1 MPLISD
7 IDKSKK
13 IKTLF
18 QKKSYRPWDDEL
30 PKNNNQIDSTT
41 NQHLSSNNKNYTNP
55 SKIEFANNDV
65 DGDCVLIDNINT
77 PLTTY
82 LPELNLKKELR
93 NLFGAQK
100 AIIKYLLEQIE
111 ENSDDLLITKGIS
124 MNEFTLA
131 CKLPPNTIKGMLQKL
146 KAKKLLYTYEN
157 KPGRG
162 GYARYNFTQ
171 EVYSFFLKNLNDI

>member
-13 IKTLF
+13 TNSRF

-30 PKNNNQIDSTT
+30 PQNNKQNNSTI
-41 NQHLSSNNKNYTNP
+41 QQLSSTDKDYINP
-55 SKIEFANNDV
+55 SKIEFTNSNIDQNMHLV
-65 DGDCVLIDNINT
+65 DIS
-77 PLTTY
+77 PPFTTC
-82 LPELNLKKELR
+82 LPELNLNKELR
-93 NLFGAQK
+93 KLFGAQK
-100 AIIKYLLEQIE
+100 IIIKYLLEQVE
-111 ENSDDLLITKGIS
+111 ENNNEYLVTKSIA
-124 MNEFTLA
+124 MEEFTLA

-146 KAKKLLYTYEN
+146 KTKKLIYTYEN

-171 EVYSFFLKNLNDI
+171 EVYLFFLKNLNNI

>member
-18 QKKSYRPWDDEL
+18 QKKSYRPWDDEI
-30 PKNNNQIDSTT
+30 PKSNNHIDSTN
-41 NQHLSSNNKNYTNP
+41 NQCLPHENKKDTNP
-55 SKIEFANNDV
+55 TNVEFINNNIDQ
-65 DGDCVLIDNINT
+65 DTVLLDNTNT
-77 PLTTY
+77 QFTTY

-100 AIIKYLLEQIE
+100 TIIKYLLEQIE
-111 ENSDDLLITKGIS
+111 ENSNDCLITKAIS
-124 MNEFTLA
+124 MDEFTLA
-131 CKLPPNTIKGMLQKL
+131 CKLLPNTTKGMLQKL

-157 KPGRG
+157 KPGKG
-162 GYARYNFTQ
+162 GYARYSFTK
-171 EVYSFFLKNLNDI
+171 EVHSFLLKNLNNI

>member
-7 IDKSKK
+7 IDKN
-13 IKTLF
+13 KTLKARF
-18 QKKSYRPWDDEL
+18 QKKSYRPWDDAL
-30 PKNNNQIDSTT
+30 PKNNNQIDSTISQ
-41 NQHLSSNNKNYTNP
+41 NLLSDNKNFKDNIDQNT
-55 SKIEFANNDV
+55 
-65 DGDCVLIDNINT
+65 VLIDDINVAF
-77 PLTTY
+77 PSY

-100 AIIKYLLEQIE
+100 IIIKYLLEQIE
-111 ENSDDLLITKGIS
+111 ENTNEYLITKGIS
-124 MNEFTLA
+124 MDEFTLA

-146 KAKKLLYTYEN
+146 KAKKLLDTYEN

-171 EVYSFFLKNLNDI
+171 EVYSFFLQNLNHN

>member
-30 PKNNNQIDSTT
+30 PKNNNQIDSST
-41 NQHLSSNNKNYTNP
+41 NQHSSSNNKNYNNP
-55 SKIEFANNDV
+55 SKIEFNNNNIDQDIELV
-65 DGDCVLIDNINT
+65 DNINT
-77 PLTTY
+77 QSTTY
-82 LPELNLKKELR
+82 LPELSLKKELR

-100 AIIKYLLEQIE
+100 IIIKYLLEQIE
-111 ENSDDLLITKGIS
+111 ENNNDRLITKGIS
-124 MNEFTLA
+124 MDEFTLA

-146 KAKKLLYTYEN
+146 KAKKLIYTYEN

-171 EVYSFFLKNLNDI
+171 EVYSFLLKNLNNI